1 MGYNKVSLEP
11 AMTTKI
17 SPESIKKPTAGEV
30 AVRTKRGTA
39 AAPVA
44 GRFLKIFRATP
55 GERHKIIQNGVPADF
70 IVDVAAQ
77 MDIPRERLLSI
88 LKIPSS
94 TAKRKIA
101 QKATLSAEVS
111 ARLIGVEKLIGQVED
126 MVRQSGDPE
135 QSAGFDAAKWI
146 AHWIE
151 TPLPALG
158 GDKPASYLDN
168 DEGVTL
174 VSNLLAR
181 MQSGGY
187 A

>member
-1 MGYNKVSLEP
+1 
-11 AMTTKI
+11 MTVKI
-17 SPESIKKPTAGEV
+17 STARIKKRPTTAGVTVRPESDVSFEM
-30 AVRTKRGTA
+30 RT
-39 AAPVA
+39 
-44 GRFLKIFRATP
+44 GRYLTMFRATP
-55 GERHKIIQNGVPADF
+55 GERHKIIQQGIPADS
-70 IVDVAAQ
+70 IVDVASE
-77 MDIPRERLLSI
+77 MNIPRERLLTI
-88 LKIPSS
+88 LRIPPS

-101 QKATLSAEVS
+101 QKAILSPEIS
-111 ARLIGVEKLIGQVED
+111 ARLVGVEKLIGQVED
-126 MVRQSGDPE
+126 MVRQSGDPD
-135 QSAGFDAAKWI
+135 QVASFDAAKWI